1 MLKFLSGL
9 AISAVV
15 AFYLLFNRFYSVN
28 FPFLDDF
35 SLLQFTVQVSEGQF
49 SWGTFIHELFKTYN
63 DHKAVIPKLVSY
75 FYFLF
80 NGYVDFR
87 FCLLVVSVNVTLIFI
102 FLYCQFRKMALPLY
116 YFIPC
121 AFLFFQPLY
130 HEISNWALTGMQQS
144 FLIVFVLC
152 AISSASSG
160 TLKGFWGAMLFCLF
174 ATFTF
179 GSGII
184 SFAAVIFYFF
194 CFRNYRK
201 MLGTAVSMFAALVM
215 YLLSYETG
223 QEAAIQNNVVD
234 LLFSLFAF
242 IGSGVSVFRQPDIV
256 STIHGVF
263 ISTFVISLMVKK
275 ALISYEKNDNSK
287 SGTIE
292 LLTFF
297 AFILI
302 SATIVAVC
310 RSRSGSVIA
319 SRFQIYA
326 ALSMVIFYL
335 LLLDNTEFARRKSV
349 LGVITCL
356 SVFYWCY
363 SYYTF
368 TEIVAVKK
376 ATYLADIFNWK
387 NNRTMY
393 SVEKTVRDN
402 AAFYLRPAYNK
413 GILKLPKAIIEK
425 SQLDSLFQNTPGWVR
440 EAEIYVQDWNVK
452 RRTKKGE
459 ERLTYFFVRS
469 DVTPSRKKFSDDR
482 FLVLKSREDG
492 RIHLVQANPKI
503 EAKRRILNG
512 NYYRK
517 GFNAFFRN
525 DDLLTGTYDL
535 AILDVRNNRYEAFYK
550 LNKSLCFSKWNYY
563 LR

>member
-9 AISAVV
+9 AISAVI

-35 SLLQFTVQVSEGQF
+35 SLLQFTVQVTKEPF
-49 SWGTFIHELFKTYN
+49 SWSTFIYELFKTYN

-75 FYFLF
+75 CYFLI
-80 NGYVDFR
+80 NEYVNFR
-87 FCLLVVSVNVTLIFI
+87 FCLFVVSVNVTLIFV
-102 FLYCQFRKMALPLY
+102 FLYFQFRKMALPLY
-116 YFIPC
+116 YFLPC

-152 AISSASSG
+152 AIASVSPG
-160 TLKGFWGAMLFCLF
+160 TLKGFWIAMLFCFL

-184 SFAAVIFYFF
+184 SFPAIMFYFF
-194 CFRNYRK
+194 CFRNYRR
-201 MLGTAVSMFAALVM
+201 MLGTAVSMFAALAI
-215 YLLSYETG
+215 YLLNYETG
-223 QEAAIQNNVVD
+223 QEATIQDNVVD
-234 LLFSLFAF
+234 LFSSLFAF
-242 IGSGVSVFRQPDIV
+242 IGSGVSVFGQPDIV
-256 STIHGVF
+256 STVHGVF
-263 ISTFVISLMVKK
+263 ISAFVIFLMVKK
-275 ALISYEKNDNSK
+275 SLVNYEKNDSSK
-287 SGTIE
+287 SGIIE

-302 SATIVAVC
+302 TAAIVAVC

-326 ALSMVIFYL
+326 ALSMVVFYL
-335 LLLDNTEFARRKSV
+335 LLLDTTKFARRKSV
-349 LGVITCL
+349 LAVLTCL
-356 SVFYWCY
+356 SAFYWCY

-368 TEIVAVKK
+368 TEIVAAKK

-402 AAFYLRPAYNK
+402 AAFYLHPAYNK
-413 GILKLPKAIIEK
+413 GVLKLPEAIIEK
-425 SQLDSLFQNTPGWVR
+425 SQLDSLYRYTIGPVG
-440 EAEIYVQDWNVK
+440 EAGIYVQDWNVR

-459 ERLTYFFVRS
+459 EMLTYFFVRS
-469 DVTPSRKKFSDDR
+469 DVAPARKQFSDDR
-482 FLVLKSREDG
+482 FLVLKCRDDG

-525 DDLLTGTYDL
+525 DDLGEGVYDL
-535 AILDVRNNRYEAFYK
+535 AILDVRNNKYEAFYK
-550 LNKSLCFSKWNYY
+550 LNKSLYFSKWNYC